1 MEHQSSSLSKKIFLT
16 TEKIQEEF
24 HELMKYLDEIPRKLV
39 NTEKGVSQKDLK
51 DYLGFINDL
60 LKTYAKDH

>member
-24 HELMKYLDEIPRKLV
+24 PELMKYLDEIPINLL

-51 DYLGFINDL
+51 DYLDSINDL